1 MVARDRNEPGF
12 HIVGIGASA
21 GGLDALER
29 FFDALPVNT
38 GMAFVVVQHL
48 SPAFKSMMDELLRRH
63 TELPIHLVEDGMV
76 VQPNHIYLIPPKKEM
91 IISDGRLLLSE
102 RDQGH
107 ELSLPIDVFFR
118 SLATDC
124 GERAVGIVLS
134 GGGSDGSRGIRDIH
148 EAGGLV
154 LVQDE
159 ASAQFD
165 GMPRTARDAG
175 VAQWVL
181 SPSEMPRVL
190 LDYASGQAG
199 KRPPLGIAGEPE
211 GMGAVYRM
219 LQEEYG
225 IDFTHYKP
233 STVTRRI
240 ERRLSLARSHNIH
253 EYVRHLREDKAEL
266 DVLYR
271 DLLIGVTRFFRDDG
285 AFTVLEQKVLPE
297 LLERTPP
304 DRPLRIWV
312 AGCATGE
319 EVYSLAIVLTDLLRE
334 LGPRPLKIFATD
346 VHRGS
351 LERAARGT
359 YDEEAVAKVSPERLA
374 RYFTRVGSSYQ
385 VVPDLRQLVVFAPHN
400 VIRDAPFTR
409 VDLVACRNLLIYLQ
423 PPVQQKVLSLLHFAL
438 NRGGVMFLGPSENV
452 GGLSRELETLDKH
465 WKLYRKLSDARAAQ
479 GPQHAPLLAPPRL
492 ELGAPQ
498 APASRYSLSQLLA
511 TYDALL
517 DDVMPP
523 ALLVSDRGELI
534 HTFGGASRFLRFR
547 DGRPG
552 LEVFD
557 CVDPELKLV
566 LVGGLKRALAEHVPI
581 VFRGVRLG
589 TDGESGVYKITLRA
603 VQRRNI
609 GVPHVLIS
617 FEPLEAEA
625 RKQEAETE
633 IEMDQVSREQLAQLE
648 VELSHAKQNL
658 QAAVEELET
667 SNEELQASNEELQAS
682 NEELQ
687 STNEELQS
695 VNEELYTVNTEYQRK
710 IGELTELAND
720 MDNLLSSTDVGTIFL
735 DSELCIRKF
744 TPQVAGSFSL
754 VPHDVGRSIE
764 TFAHKMSH
772 PELVDE
778 LKHVLR
784 TGERVERQ
792 LQDVA
797 GKALFLRILPYRA
810 KGGIDGVVLTL
821 IDVTGLRAAE
831 DALFHERYLLNSL
844 LGGVP
849 DAIYFKD
856 ARGRFIRMNQ
866 AMARRLGLGSPDE
879 AVGKTVFELRD
890 QERALVLHQ
899 QDEAVLR
906 SGQPQ
911 LYKEEQRV
919 AEDGS
924 EHWDLVSRL
933 PLKDASERVVGVIAI
948 FRSITE
954 QKRADYKIQEAVRR
968 RDQFLAMLSHELR
981 NPLGAIATASALLKG
996 DLESHGTGAGQP
1008 KLLDVV
1014 DRQTRQMG
1022 HLLDDLLEV
1031 SRVTENKIEL
1041 RKRVVDLRDVVTE
1054 ASDAVGPL
1062 MRARELSFSVTAPE
1076 EPLYVL
1082 GDPTRLQQIQ
1092 VNLLSNAAK
1101 YTEPGGHVSLH
1112 VEQEDGA
1119 ALVRVRDDGVGI
1131 ARDMLDSVFEL
1142 FVQSA
1147 RTLDRSA
1154 GGLGVGLT
1162 LARSLV
1168 SMHGGTISVHSEG
1181 EGKGSEFTVRFPLVD
1196 GPASE
1201 RPAPRPASK
1210 PAGRARVLIVEDND
1224 DSRELLCQL
1233 LERNGFDCR
1242 SANTGTRALEELRTF
1257 APDVAVLDVGL
1268 PEMDGFE
1275 LARRIRRDPEH
1286 AHIILIAVTGYGRA
1300 SDHEASR
1307 EVGFDG
1313 HLVKPVNTT
1322 HLLSLLGS
1330 IQSSDNFPD
1339 SVRRA
1344 ELMRQDGRLS
1354 RPPGGG
1360 TGEHYPDSQRSEGH
1374 YTDTHRVDGDGEPTN
1389 GHSQGPHSER
1399 HPRGSLDG
1407 LSDGPAAAARA
1418 QAGDQPKRA

>member
-1 MVARDRNEPGF
+1 MAVERNGSEF

-29 FFDALPVNT
+29 FFDALPLDT
-38 GMAFVVVQHL
+38 GMAFVVIQHL
-48 SPAFKSMMDELLRRH
+48 SPAFKSMMDQLLRRH
-63 TELPIHLVEDGMV
+63 TQLPIQLVEDGMQV
-76 VQPNHIYLIPPKKEM
+76 ESNNIYLIPPKKEM

-102 RDQGH
+102 REQNQ
-107 ELSLPIDVFFR
+107 ELSLPIDTFFR
-118 SLATDC
+118 SLARDC

-175 VAQWVL
+175 VARWVL
-181 SPSEMPRVL
+181 SPAEMPRVL
-190 LDYASGQAG
+190 LDYAVGQVG
-199 KRPPLGIAGEPE
+199 KQPPTGMADDPDGIA
-211 GMGAVYRM
+211 AVYHM
-219 LQEEYG
+219 LQEEYS

-240 ERRLSLARSHNIH
+240 ERRLSLARSQNIQ
-253 EYVRHLREDKAEL
+253 EYVRHLRADKLEL

-271 DLLIGVTRFFRDDG
+271 DLLIGVTRFFRDGG
-285 AFTVLEQKVLPE
+285 AFAVMEKKVLPD
-297 LLERTPP
+297 LFERVPR
-304 DRPLRIWV
+304 DRPVRIWV

-319 EVYSLAIVLTDLLRE
+319 EVYSLAIALSDLQLER
-334 LGPRPLKIFATD
+334 GARPVKIFATD

-351 LERAARGT
+351 LERAARGV
-359 YDEEAVAKVSPERLA
+359 YDEEALANVSPERLT
-374 RYFTRVGSSYQ
+374 RYFTRVGSTYQ
-385 VVPDLRQLVVFAPHN
+385 VVPDLRQMVVFAPHN

-409 VDLVACRNLLIYLQ
+409 VDLVTCRNLLIYLQ
-423 PPVQQKVLSLLHFAL
+423 PSAQQKVLSLLHFAL
-438 NRGGVMFLGPSENV
+438 NRGGVMFLGPSENPGTV
-452 GGLSRELETLDKH
+452 IRDLETVDKH
-465 WKLYRKLSDARAAQ
+465 WKIYRKLTDARAAQ
-479 GPQHAPLLAPPRL
+479 GTRPNVPTVEARLDLA
-492 ELGAPQ
+492 APQ

-534 HTFGGASRFLRFR
+534 HTFAGASRFLRFR

-557 CVDPELKLV
+557 CVDAQLKMV
-566 LVGGLKRALAEHVPI
+566 LVGGLKRALAERMPI
-581 VFRGVRLG
+581 VFKGVSLTVEG
-589 TDGESGVYKITLRA
+589 NTASYKVTLRA
-603 VQRRNI
+603 VQRRSI
-609 GVPHVLIS
+609 GTPHVLITL
-617 FEPLEAEA
+617 EPLQVEAPV
-625 RKQEAETE
+625 QPGETE
-633 IEMDQVSREQLAQLE
+633 IQMDQVSREQLALLE

-735 DSELCIRKF
+735 DNELRIRKF
-744 TPQVAGSFSL
+744 TPQIAGSFSL
-754 VPHDVGRSIE
+754 VAHDVGRSIE
-764 TFAHKMSH
+764 TFAHKMDH

-784 TGERVERQ
+784 SGERVERQ
-792 LQDVA
+792 LRGVT

-810 KGGIDGVVLTL
+810 KGAIGGVVLTM
-821 IDVTGLRAAE
+821 IDMTGLRAAE

-844 LGGVP
+844 LTGVP

-856 ARGRFIRMNQ
+856 ARGRFIRMNH
-866 AMARRLGLGSPDE
+866 AMAERLGLPSPEE
-879 AVGKTVFELRD
+879 AVGKTVFELKD
-890 QERALVLHQ
+890 QERARMLHHE
-899 QDEAVLR
+899 DEAVLR

-911 LYKEEQRV
+911 LYKEEKRT
-919 AEDGS
+919 APDGS
-924 EHWDLVSRL
+924 EAWDLVSRL
-933 PLKDASERVVGVIAI
+933 PLKDTEERAVGVISI

-981 NPLGAIATASALLKG
+981 NPLGAIATASALLKS
-996 DLESHGTGAGQP
+996 DLEAASVSAAQP

-1031 SRVTENKIEL
+1031 SRVTENKVEL
-1041 RKRVVDLRDVVTE
+1041 RKRVVDLRDVLHET
-1054 ASDAVGPL
+1054 ADAVGPV
-1062 MRARELSFSVTAPE
+1062 MKARRLAFTVDAPT

-1101 YTEPGGHVSLH
+1101 YTEPGGHVALR
-1112 VEQEDGA
+1112 VQRDGEEA
-1119 ALVRVRDDGVGI
+1119 VVCVRDDGVGI
-1131 ARDMLDSVFEL
+1131 AREMLDSVFEL

-1168 SMHGGTISVHSEG
+1168 GMHGGKISVQSEG
-1181 EGKGSEFTVRFPLVD
+1181 EGKGSEFTVRLPLAD

-1201 RPAPRPASK
+1201 RPPPRSVNQR
-1210 PAGRARVLIVEDND
+1210 AGKARVLIVEDND

-1242 SANTGTRALEELRTF
+1242 SANTGTSALDVLRGF
-1257 APDVAVLDVGL
+1257 APDVAILDVGL

-1275 LARRIRRDPEH
+1275 LARRIRLDPQH
-1286 AHIILIAVTGYGRA
+1286 AQTILIAVTGYGRA

-1307 EVGFDG
+1307 AVGFDG
-1313 HLVKPVNTT
+1313 HLVKPVNTS
-1322 HLLSLLGS
+1322 HLLSLLSS
-1330 IQSSDNFPD
+1330 IQNGDGYPD

-1344 ELMRQDGRLS
+1344 DLLHGDPRREGQ
-1354 RPPGGG
+1354 GGKG
-1360 TGEHYPDSQRSEGH
+1360 SGSGAGNGSSSQHADPLLAEG
-1374 YTDTHRVDGDGEPTN
+1374 P
-1389 GHSQGPHSER
+1389 
-1399 HPRGSLDG
+1399 
-1407 LSDGPAAAARA
+1407 LSDR
-1418 QAGDQPKRA
+1418 